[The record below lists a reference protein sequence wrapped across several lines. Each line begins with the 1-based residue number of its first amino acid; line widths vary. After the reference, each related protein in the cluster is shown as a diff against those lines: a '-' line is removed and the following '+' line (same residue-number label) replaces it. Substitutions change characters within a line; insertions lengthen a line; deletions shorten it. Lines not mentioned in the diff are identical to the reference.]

1 MRKKRAVVYD
11 DDHVMRSAL
20 KRFLERCGYEV
31 VAAPEPE
38 VCAFYANQPRCDN
51 QAPCSDVL
59 LTDQRMPKMT
69 GIELLK
75 AQTDRGCTLTNRNKA
90 IISGGLD
97 EDSREQVRA
106 LGCAFFDK
114 PVDLDLLK
122 SWLAEC
128 EQRMDLSRPLGD
140 KRKDVRESCCTSAIC
155 RTQAGTVVLAAEVVN
170 RSDSGIC
177 IRVDSLPAARQVIH
191 LDSDLP
197 FPSSTFLVRWTK
209 DLSSGK
215 YLVGLSCD

>member
-114 PVDLDLLK
+114 PVDFDHLK
-122 SWLAEC
+122 TWLGEC
-128 EQRMDLSRPLGD
+128 EKRMDLSRPLGD
-140 KRKDVRESCCTSAIC
+140 KRRNIRETCCSAATC
-155 RTQAGTVVLAAEVVN
+155 RTQSGNLLFGAEIVN
-170 RSDSGIC
+170 RSASGIC
-177 IRVDSLPAARQVIH
+177 IRIDSPPAALQVVR
-191 LDSDLP
+191 LESDLP
-197 FPSSTFLVRWTK
+197 FPSNRFLVRWTK
-209 DLSSGK
+209 DISGGQ
-215 YLVGLSCD
+215 YLVGMSCD